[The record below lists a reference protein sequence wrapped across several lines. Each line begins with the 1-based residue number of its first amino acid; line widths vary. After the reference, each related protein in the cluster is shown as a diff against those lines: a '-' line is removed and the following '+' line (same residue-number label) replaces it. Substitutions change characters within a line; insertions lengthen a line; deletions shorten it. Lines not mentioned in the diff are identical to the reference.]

1 MAAKSE
7 QTRRQIVDV
16 ALKMFREIGFE
27 QTTMRAIAQEA
38 GVSVGNAYYY
48 FASKDELVH
57 ELYVQVQDEH
67 AVVAAKA
74 LEGVQDLGGR
84 LKAVLHTGVDVMAP
98 YHQFGSDFIATA
110 IRPSSPVN
118 PFGEASTAAR
128 EASLAIFR
136 SAVDGSSPAV
146 AKKLRA
152 DLPEL
157 LWLAY
162 MGVTMFWVYDTSSA
176 QRRTR
181 RLIDGAAP
189 ILARGLSLARI
200 PGVSKVFDDVLGLV
214 RAVKEDA

>member
-7 QTRRQIVDV
+7 QTRQLVADV

-27 QTTMRAIAQEA
+27 KTTMRAIAQEA

-48 FASKDELVH
+48 FASKDELVQ
-57 ELYVQVQDEH
+57 ELYIQVQDEH
-67 AVVAAKA
+67 AVVAAQA
-74 LEGVQDLGGR
+74 LEGVQDLAGR

-118 PFGEASTAAR
+118 PFGAASTAAR

-136 SAVDGSSPAV
+136 SAVEGSPPAV
-146 AKKLRA
+146 AKKLRG

-162 MGVTMFWVYDTSSA
+162 MGVALFWVYDQSEG

-181 RLIDGAAP
+181 KLIDGAAP
-189 ILARGLSLARI
+189 LVARGLSLAKI

-214 RAVKEDA
+214 RNVKEDS

>member
-7 QTRRQIVDV
+7 QTRQLVADV
-16 ALKMFREIGFE
+16 ALKMFREVGFE
-27 QTTMRAIAQEA
+27 KTTMRAIAQEA

-48 FASKDELVH
+48 FASKDELVQ
-57 ELYVQVQDEH
+57 ELYLQVQDEH
-67 AVVAAKA
+67 AVVAAQA
-74 LEGVQDLGGR
+74 LEGVQDLAGR

-128 EASLAIFR
+128 EASLVIFR
-136 SAVDGSSPAV
+136 SAVEGSSPAV

-162 MGVTMFWVYDTSSA
+162 MGVALFWVYDRSEG

-181 RLIDGAAP
+181 KLIDGAAP
-189 ILARGLSLARI
+189 LVARGLSLAKI
-200 PGVSKVFDDVLGLV
+200 PGVSRVFDDVLGLV
-214 RAVKEDA
+214 RSVKEDS

>member
-7 QTRRQIVDV
+7 QTRQLVADV

-27 QTTMRAIAQEA
+27 KTTMRAIAQEA

-48 FASKDELVH
+48 FASKDELVQ
-57 ELYVQVQDEH
+57 ELYIQVQDEH
-67 AVVAAKA
+67 AVVAAQA
-74 LEGVQDLGGR
+74 LEGIQDLAGR
-84 LKAVLHTGVDVMAP
+84 LKAVLHTGVDVMSP

-110 IRPSSPVN
+110 IRPASPVN

-128 EASLAIFR
+128 EASLAIFQ
-136 SAVDGSSPAV
+136 SAVEGSSPAV
-146 AKKLRA
+146 AKKLRG

-162 MGVTMFWVYDTSSA
+162 MGVALFWVYDRSEG

-181 RLIDGAAP
+181 KLIDGAAP
-189 ILARGLSLARI
+189 LVARGLSLAKI

-214 RAVKEDA
+214 RSVKEDS